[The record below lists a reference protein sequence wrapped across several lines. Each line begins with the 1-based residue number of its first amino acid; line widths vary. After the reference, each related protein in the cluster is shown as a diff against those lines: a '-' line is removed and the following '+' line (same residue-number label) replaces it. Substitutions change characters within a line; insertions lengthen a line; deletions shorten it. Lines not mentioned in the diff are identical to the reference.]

1 MKKICIVLFTV
12 FLAVSLNSYAMT
24 EKNYPTAKIEIYLH
38 GLTPGI
44 TVGSIDITI
53 DYNQSRLSYI
63 EATAGSLSAG
73 STLIAND
80 SKDVVRVG
88 LIHAQGFDGGAKG
101 SVMTLTFKVID
112 GHKPSIGDF
121 TIKRILVT
129 DLSGKNLHID
139 LGKASLSLCS

>member
-1 MKKICIVLFTV
+1 MKKIFIVLFTV
-12 FLAVSLNSYAMT
+12 FFVMSLNSYAMT
-24 EKNYPTAKIEIYLH
+24 EENYPTAKIEIYLN

-53 DYNQSRLSYI
+53 DYNQSGLNYI
-63 EATAGSLSAG
+63 KAAAGPLSAR

-101 SVMTLTFKVID
+101 SVMILTFKVID
-112 GHKPSIGDF
+112 GHKPSISDF
-121 TIKRILVT
+121 TIKSILVT

-139 LGKASLSLCS
+139 IGKASLSLCS

>member
-1 MKKICIVLFTV
+1 MKKIFIVLFTV
-12 FLAVSLNSYAMT
+12 FLVMSLNSYAMT

-38 GLTPGI
+38 GLAPGI

-53 DYNQSRLSYI
+53 DYNQSRLNYI
-63 EATAGSLSAG
+63 KATAGPLSAG

-101 SVMTLTFKVID
+101 SVMVLTFKVID
-112 GHKPSIGDF
+112 GHKPSISDF

-139 LGKASLSLCS
+139 IGKASLSLCS